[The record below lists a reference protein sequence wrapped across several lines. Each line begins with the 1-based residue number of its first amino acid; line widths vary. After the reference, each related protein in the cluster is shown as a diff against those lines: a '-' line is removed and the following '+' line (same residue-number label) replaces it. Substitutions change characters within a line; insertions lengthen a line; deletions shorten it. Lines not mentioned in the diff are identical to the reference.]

1 MGNGGTSACSL
12 QAGTCARNVDV
23 ERKMNMENEKK
34 YIEIRIKMDENGQ
47 ITPNSKMSNVNGDD
61 VIACYLAGA
70 VYVANVVADC
80 SNGKHDAK
88 QVLGAMLTRFSL
100 VLAHFDE
107 IMEKEED

>member
-1 MGNGGTSACSL
+1 
-12 QAGTCARNVDV
+12 
-23 ERKMNMENEKK
+23 METQKK
-34 YIEIRIKMDENGQ
+34 HIEIHIEMDENEQ
-47 ITPNSKMSNVNGDD
+47 ITPSSKISNVSGDD

-70 VYVANVVADC
+70 VYIANIIADS

-88 QVLGAMLTRFSL
+88 QILGAMLKRFVV

>member
-1 MGNGGTSACSL
+1 
-12 QAGTCARNVDV
+12 
-23 ERKMNMENEKK
+23 MEEKK
-34 YIEIRIKMDENGQ
+34 KHIEIRIQMDENEQ
-47 ITPNSKMSNVNGDD
+47 ITPSSKMSNVSGDN
-61 VIACYLAGA
+61 VIDCYLTGA

-107 IMEKEED
+107 LMEKEED